1 MSRLKKALCLFL
13 SVVFL
18 FQLLP
23 VTALAADGDASYTN
37 ESFQP
42 VDMSDAVA
50 ADEIAVL
57 GEDTSLREEFTKQY
71 TLENGAKMAVV
82 YPSAVHYEENGAW
95 QDIDNRLN
103 ETTASYTVAAHA
115 GVPTGAVVSEEQG
128 GDSVELSRGQAV
140 FVSAAERRVWA
151 YGTGSFVQVAAP

>member
-71 TLENGAKMAVV
+71 TLENGAKMCTPA
-82 YPSAVHYEENGAW
+82 PCTTRRTARGRTS
-95 QDIDNRLN
+95 
-103 ETTASYTVAAHA
+103 TTA
-115 GVPTGAVVSEEQG
+115 
-128 GDSVELSRGQAV
+128 
-140 FVSAAERRVWA
+140 
-151 YGTGSFVQVAAP
+151 